1 MTLPEFDLSG
11 QVALVTGAG
20 RGIAGGVAR
29 VLAEAGA
36 DIALNARTATYAEP
50 LGAEIAEA
58 TGRRVEVYPTDMTDP
73 AAVDETVAAVL
84 AAFGRIDVL
93 VNGVGDAIAKPL
105 VPLPD
110 RSEHAAGPLTDEE
123 LDLTLALNLTSA
135 LICCRAVGPQLLERR
150 SGAVVNIG
158 SFTGA
163 RAGAGLTVYTAGK
176 AGLIGFTWALALEW
190 APYGVRVNS
199 VAPGTFPDPVTQDE
213 DGYRRSVEG
222 ARERV
227 PLGRV
232 GELREVGL
240 LSLYLASPAAA
251 YMTGQTLFLDGGAT
265 L

>member
-20 RGIAGGVAR
+20 RGIAGGGWRVSSQRPAR
-29 VLAEAGA
+29 RCLSRRH
-36 DIALNARTATYAEP
+36 DRP
-50 LGAEIAEA
+50 RRR
-58 TGRRVEVYPTDMTDP
+58 GRD
-73 AAVDETVAAVL
+73 VAAVL

-135 LICCRAVGPQLLERR
+135 LLCCRAVGPQLLERR
-150 SGAVVNIG
+150 SGAVVNIR

-176 AGLIGFTWALALEW
+176 AGLIGFTRALALEW

-199 VAPGTFPDPVTQDE
+199 VAPGTFPDPVTQGE